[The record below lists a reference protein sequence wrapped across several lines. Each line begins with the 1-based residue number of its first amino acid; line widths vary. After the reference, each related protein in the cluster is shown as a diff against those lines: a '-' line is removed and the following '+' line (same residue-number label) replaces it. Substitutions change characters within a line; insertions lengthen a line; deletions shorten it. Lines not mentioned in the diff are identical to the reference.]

1 MKRVSLS
8 TILMLA
14 FCGHLHA
21 QTSPG
26 LSYGYVPTA
35 AEWNSYFSAKQDYLG
50 SPPLLA
56 SGGTMNGLLT
66 TAFPSANSAGFNLPP
81 GLAPSS
87 PNNGDL
93 WTTSAGMYVQ
103 INGST
108 VGPLGSGGGGG
119 GGAGGSNGQIQYNNT
134 GSLAGF
140 TMGGDCTFS
149 QPNITCTKTNGT
161 SFTSLATLT
170 IGSGLTSSGGA
181 LTFAQGAANTWKG
194 NVSNSL
200 GNVIDNAWPNC
211 SGANDGLIYTTGTGV
226 GCNTTL
232 ASLTQAGQT
241 VSGGANVLSLTL
253 SSASHTIDCGS
264 RALQAM
270 QAPGSAYT
278 ISAPSL
284 DGSCILLIFN
294 AAFGVVV
301 PTFSGFNVGNNTGDP
316 WSTTANAA
324 FFVFI
329 WTINGISSY
338 RIAAT
343 Q

>member
-1 MKRVSLS
+1 
-8 TILMLA
+8 MLA
-14 FCGHLHA
+14 LCGHLYA

-35 AEWNSYFSAKQDYLG
+35 AEWNSYFAAKQDFLG

-81 GLAPSS
+81 GIAPSS

-93 WTTSAGMYVQ
+93 WTTSAGMFVQ

-170 IGSGLTSSGGA
+170 IGAGLSSSGGA
-181 LTFAQGAANTWKG
+181 LTFTQGAANTWKG
-194 NVSNSL
+194 NVSNSS

-226 GCNTTL
+226 GCNTSL

-241 VSGGANVLSLTL
+241 VSGGAGVTSLLLSPG
-253 SSASHTIDCGS
+253 SQTIDCS
-264 RALQAM
+264 QRPLQGMTATST
-270 QAPGSAYT
+270 PYT
-278 ISAPSL
+278 ITAPTT
-284 DGSCILLIFN
+284 DGSCIVVIVN
-294 AAFGVVV
+294 AASGAVI
-301 PTFSGFNVGNNTGDP
+301 PTFSGFSVGSNTGDP
-316 WSTTANAA
+316 WTTNNSVR

-329 WTINGISSY
+329 WRIFGASSY
-338 RIAAT
+338 RIAAA